1 MSSGMVACRYG
12 LGQTYE
18 LLRMFNYALDYY
30 RKATALRPFD
40 SRMWCALGGCY
51 EELGRM
57 PDALRCYKRATAHDD
72 LCVLHASAV
81 QPCRILMLVPPCA
94 GKGLLPC
101 GLPGCCGTRTMTKA
115 PRNTTPCTWSTERLH
130 RCVMFAHLVCAAC
143 AVFPLLLTR
152 PTPGTPLQSADTI
165 DCAEALLY
173 LAAVAKDRDE
183 LVLARQYA
191 TRALA
196 LPFAVRC
203 CAVSV
208 EQWSW

>member
-81 QPCRILMLVPPCA
+81 QPCRFTHA
-94 GKGLLPC
+94 
-101 GLPGCCGTRTMTKA
+101 
-115 PRNTTPCTWSTERLH
+115 
-130 RCVMFAHLVCAAC
+130 CAALC
-143 AVFPLLLTR
+143 REGIAALRVARLLRDSNDDEGAAKYYTMHLEHREAAQVCDVRAPCVCRLRRVSVAPHTPHAWHTVAECGHYRLCGGVAVPR
-152 PTPGTPLQSADTI
+152 RSREGPGRVGTGT
-165 DCAEALLY
+165 
-173 LAAVAKDRDE
+173 
-183 LVLARQYA
+183 
-191 TRALA
+191 
-196 LPFAVRC
+196 AVRHTSAGTALC
-203 CAVSV
+203 GAWLRSV
-208 EQWSW
+208 G